1 MKQSEPK
8 SIRRSLHD
16 FFFAEEVPYGAA
28 LVRILVPLVASIPM
42 WMRLPRVRELYTT
55 DGAPT
60 QIFELFGEGPVLP
73 VLSPSIA
80 IPLFSI
86 LLISMLCSVIGFR
99 TKWSLAITTVLYT
112 YFNALDSISTLTKY
126 SVISSH
132 MLLLLTL
139 SSSGEVWSVDAWLK
153 KRRQTSL
160 SVVPKAHAIWPVRM
174 MQILFAFIYFGAGIT
189 KVQTQE
195 FFSGEQM
202 RYWMLSNWN
211 YDNPV
216 GEWLAM
222 WSPILLVSAYITVL
236 WEMMFAVLVWRP
248 RMRLIVLAI
257 GAAFHLGTWVLLG
270 LRIFPL
276 LCICSYF
283 AFFTERDLVV
293 LRSWAKQWN
302 LASIFQIPGRLASQS
317 LAAIPRWLPAPVA
330 WGCLLSLTAIG
341 AVEMEIQMNLY
352 GQNQDGKGLALTVI
366 DPTVAEEML
375 ESDSQKVREKDK
387 FFSFDLG
394 TLTIG
399 RQLANRREEFEF
411 GETIIAQCNLNPP
424 HEDMWVECLVEDSQG
439 HKVEQFGQ
447 FVTREMLRTNFYYTI
462 GNRLLPGDYEMV
474 LKSANQEIYRRK
486 FNLTGETCQSTN
498 LQSSMMTN

>member
-1 MKQSEPK
+1 MKRSEQK
-8 SIRRSLHD
+8 TIRRSLHD

-42 WMRLPRVRELYTT
+42 WMRLPRVRELYTSE
-55 DGAPT
+55 GAPT

-73 VLSPSIA
+73 VMAPSFA
-80 IPLFSI
+80 IPLFGI
-86 LLISMLCSVIGFR
+86 MLFALACSVIGYR
-99 TKWSLAITTVLYT
+99 TRWSLAIATLLYG
-112 YFNALDSISTLTKY
+112 YFNPLDAISTFTKY
-126 SVISSH
+126 SVIATH

-139 SSSGEVWSVDAWLK
+139 SNAGEVWSVDAWLK
-153 KRRQTSL
+153 KRRNTSFN
-160 SVVPKAHAIWPVRM
+160 VMPKAFPVWPVRM
-174 MQILFAFIYFGAGIT
+174 MQILFAYIYFGAGIT
-189 KVQTQE
+189 KIQTQE

-211 YDNPV
+211 YDNPI

-222 WSPILLVSAYITVL
+222 WSPILLFSAYITVL
-236 WEMMFAVLVWRP
+236 WETMFAVLVWRP

-257 GAAFHLGTWVLLG
+257 GAIFHLGTWGLLG

-283 AFFTERDLVV
+283 AFFTERDCVA
-293 LRSWAKQWN
+293 LRSLARRWN
-302 LASIFQIPGRLASQS
+302 LSSLGQLPGRVFDRS
-317 LAAIPRWLPAPVA
+317 LGAIPSWLPAPVA
-330 WGCLLSLTAIG
+330 WGCLLSLSAIG
-341 AVEMEIQMNLY
+341 TVEFELQMDLY
-352 GQNQDGKGLALTVI
+352 GQSASASGMVLHEM
-366 DPTVAEEML
+366 DPTVVEEML
-375 ESDSQKVREKDK
+375 KNDSRKVREKDK

-424 HEDMWVECLVEDSQG
+424 HEDMWVECIVEDDQG

-447 FVTREMLRTNFYYTI
+447 FVTRERLRTDFYYTI

-474 LKSANQEIYRRK
+474 LKSANQEIYRRG
-486 FNLTGETCQSTN
+486 FRLTGETCQATN